1 MPHLRNSVEPK
12 IKLLTQLQT
21 QQNILPSTVNRV
33 LQSPPVHTHLKFL
46 DLVLEAIPC
55 VSGFTFLLRHKVN
68 LNDVIKM
75 LSWCVLIRKDKLA
88 LRARTWY
95 SFLLGSS
102 SLRTATA
109 STVGRRA
116 GIFVNMSTKANTTTR
131 GGTPH
136 GARALAAKTSG
147 RKHAAKAVPVSHY
160 GSNSLEETRSEV
172 CGGTQKK
179 KSLSG
184 AAV

>member
-1 MPHLRNSVEPK
+1 
-12 IKLLTQLQT
+12 
-21 QQNILPSTVNRV
+21 
-33 LQSPPVHTHLKFL
+33 
-46 DLVLEAIPC
+46 
-55 VSGFTFLLRHKVN
+55 
-68 LNDVIKM
+68 M
-75 LSWCVLIRKDKLA
+75 LAWCVLIRKDKLA

-109 STVGRRA
+109 STAGRRA

-136 GARALAAKTSG
+136 GARALAAG

-160 GSNSLEETRSEV
+160 GSNSLEETKSEV